1 MCCFFLRY
9 YKNNNVG
16 EIKDLGLFELRV
28 DKLMKQIDNP
38 LKQIDNPLLQK
49 DTSLKQMDRAD

>member
-1 MCCFFLRY
+1 MCCFLLRY
-9 YKNNNVG
+9 YKNNKVG

-38 LKQIDNPLLQK
+38 LKQIDNPL
-49 DTSLKQMDRAD
+49 KQMDRAD